1 MDQPSASFIPAADKI
16 CDKSRLM
23 QRAAQWRA
31 HGETLVFTNGCFD
44 LLHVGHVM
52 SLEYARRAGDRL
64 IVGLNGDQSVQ
75 RLKGLARPVVTENER
90 AFILAALGCVD
101 AVIVFAED
109 TPLSILEWL
118 KPDVLVKGGDYREEQ
133 VVGREIVQ
141 AYGGRILIAPFIPN
155 RSTTSL
161 ITRLNRGDRPE

>member
-1 MDQPSASFIPAADKI
+1 MDQSGPVFIPAADKI

-64 IVGLNGDQSVQ
+64 VVGLNSDQSVR
-75 RLKGLARPVVTENER
+75 RLKGPARPVVTENER

-141 AYGGRILIAPFIPN
+141 AYGGRVLIAPFVPD
-155 RSTTSL
+155 RSTTKL
-161 ITRLNRGDRPE
+161 ITRLHLGS